1 MIVFVVVVQPNY
13 PDEYYHH
20 IVVVDDD
27 IFYDYS
33 AFYSVWL
40 ESNPTLGIWVEGTTT
55 NENQIKSKKT

>member
-1 MIVFVVVVQPNY
+1 MIVVVVQPNY

-33 AFYSVWL
+33 AFFYSVWL
-40 ESNPTLGIWVEGTTT
+40 ESNPTLGIWVGGTTT